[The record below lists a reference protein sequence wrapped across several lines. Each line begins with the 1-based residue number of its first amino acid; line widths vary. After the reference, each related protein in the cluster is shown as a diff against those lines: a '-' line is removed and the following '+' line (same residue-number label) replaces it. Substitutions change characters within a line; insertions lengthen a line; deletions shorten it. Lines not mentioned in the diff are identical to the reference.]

1 LETVAIA
8 LGSNVGD
15 SVALIRQAM
24 GRVESDLNMVSF
36 RSSSLYRTLPVGPVE
51 QGDFI
56 NAVCVGQSTMG
67 SDEILFALQNIES
80 DMGRERLI
88 HWGPRTM
95 DLDLLFVGNR
105 VIETPQLVVPHPAM
119 HERGFV
125 LQPLSEL
132 ALSWVHPI
140 LNESIGDLVVR
151 WEANHNSSES
161 VWLLDPERG
170 AS

>member
-1 LETVAIA
+1 METVAIA

-24 GRVESDLNMVSF
+24 GRVESDLNMVGF

-56 NAVCVGQSTMG
+56 NAVCVGQSIMG
-67 SDEILFALQNIES
+67 SDDILFALQNIES
-80 DMGRERLI
+80 DMGRERLV

-132 ALSWVHPI
+132 GLSWVHPI

-151 WEANHNSSES
+151 WEASHNSSES
-161 VWLLDPERG
+161 VWLLDPEPG

>member
-1 LETVAIA
+1 
-8 LGSNVGD
+8 
-15 SVALIRQAM
+15 
-24 GRVESDLNMVSF
+24 
-36 RSSSLYRTLPVGPVE
+36 LYRTLPVGPVE

-56 NAVCVGQSTMG
+56 NAVCVGQSAMG
-67 SDEILFALQNIES
+67 TDEILFALQKIES
-80 DMGRERLI
+80 EMGRERLV

-105 VIETPQLVVPHPAM
+105 VIETPHLVVPHPAM

-132 ALSWVHPI
+132 GLSWVHPV
-140 LNESIGDLVVR
+140 LGEDIGNLVAR

-161 VWLLDPERG
+161 VWLLDPKPG